1 MRCVCVCVCV
11 CVCAR
16 GRACVSLK
24 MGSQMVSKF
33 SEVERL
39 DLEDIG
45 VDRFL
50 SSMKES
56 GGGRRLRKLT
66 REGED

>member
-1 MRCVCVCVCV
+1 MCVCVCVYVRVRV
-11 CVCAR
+11 CV
-16 GRACVSLK
+16 
-24 MGSQMVSKF
+24 SKDGWPNSMF
-33 SEVERL
+33 PEVERL

-66 REGED
+66 RKGED